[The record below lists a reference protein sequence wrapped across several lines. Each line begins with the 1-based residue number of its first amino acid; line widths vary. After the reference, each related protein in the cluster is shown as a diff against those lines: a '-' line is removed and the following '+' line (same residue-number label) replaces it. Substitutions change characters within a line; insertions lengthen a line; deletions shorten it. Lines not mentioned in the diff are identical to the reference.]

1 MERSGTMLF
10 RMNQPSND
18 QSQDHQETKT
28 LNINVHRIKTT
39 NNNQDLREDN
49 VKRFCH
55 IYNAILSRSI
65 TGRHKKL
72 SHSVPV
78 MMAILAAAAA
88 DVVTCSGRKSDGF
101 ESRTK
106 RIQVSNFTRIQ
117 MKSSKPEK

>member
-1 MERSGTMLF
+1 MERSGTMPF

-72 SHSVPV
+72 SHSVPG
-78 MMAILAAAAA
+78 MMTILAAAA
-88 DVVTCSGRKSDGF
+88 DVVTCSGRKFGF
-101 ESRTK
+101 ESRSK
-106 RIQVSNFTRIQ
+106 RIQVSNFTCIQ